1 MASGGRAPRSRTTR
15 VAASRCS
22 AGSTASRY
30 GRPPRS
36 GVAVEARKT
45 VTAFKSGSFSF
56 VGGIRPAPLLTRTAA
71 RGQERRECSPR
82 TLRHRSAP
90 SFARPLPRCS
100 LPSELL
106 LNRLGHEVLHVDLVR
121 HTVQL
126 EPAVKLFR
134 DARRQ
139 LRQDFFGRFAC
150 HGARVPWRTMR
161 GERRVA
167 TGAEPQGRATRKR
180 TSKPS
185 ATAKVAR
192 KRVSWYRPPERRVE
206 CRERVSLARFPPL

>member
-161 GERRVA
+161 GERR
-167 TGAEPQGRATRKR
+167 GANRAQPQGGAAPKRK
-180 TSKPS
+180 TPPPPPGNN
-185 ATAKVAR
+185 AP
-192 KRVSWYRPPERRVE
+192 KRLSRDRPRGGG
-206 CRERVSLARFPPL
+206 